1 MNFPDGLKFRFLYCA
16 GAELLAPDMGVQFLH
31 GGDWSDLDGTVVKV
45 GDVAG
50 AAIRKNVNGAEG
62 QPLIF
67 GIHFIEDDR
76 RFSLRRVLPKELDV
90 LHHSISLI

>member
-1 MNFPDGLKFRFLYCA
+1 M
-16 GAELLAPDMGVQFLH
+16 ELVAPDMGVEFFH
-31 GGDWSDLDGTVVKV
+31 GGDRRDLDGTGVKV

-50 AAIRKNVNGAEG
+50 VAVCKDVNGAMG

-76 RFSLRRVLPKELDV
+76 RFSLRCVLPKEFDV
-90 LHHSISLI
+90 LDQSISLI